1 MMMKEIRWHGRG
13 GQGAVLGGRVLAAS
27 FIKEGKS
34 AVALPK
40 FGAERRGAPV
50 ESYNKVDDTPI
61 REKTQ
66 VYHPDCL
73 IVIDPRLMRSVDVFY
88 GLKEDG
94 ILVLDTSEP
103 KTKKYH
109 KNLRIIGTVDA
120 TKIALEE
127 IGRQITNICMLG
139 AFARTTGWVQ
149 LDSILSSLEE
159 YFAGTALQKNIRCAQ
174 RGYEETKV
182 TSF

>member
-1 MMMKEIRWHGRG
+1 MAARI
-13 GQGAVLGGRVLAAS
+13 LAAS

-50 ESYNKVDDTPI
+50 VSFNKIDNTPI

-66 VYHPDCL
+66 VYYPDCVV
-73 IVIDPRLMRSVDVFY
+73 VIDPRLMRSVDVFE
-88 GLKEDG
+88 GIKEDS
-94 ILVLDTSEP
+94 ILVMDSSE
-103 KTKKYH
+103 TRIRQYH
-109 KNLRIIGTVDA
+109 KNLRLVGVVDGTR
-120 TKIALEE
+120 IALEE

-159 YFAGTALQKNIRCAQ
+159 YFSGTVLRKNIKCAQ
-174 RGYEETKV
+174 RGYEETK
-182 TSF
+182 FERF